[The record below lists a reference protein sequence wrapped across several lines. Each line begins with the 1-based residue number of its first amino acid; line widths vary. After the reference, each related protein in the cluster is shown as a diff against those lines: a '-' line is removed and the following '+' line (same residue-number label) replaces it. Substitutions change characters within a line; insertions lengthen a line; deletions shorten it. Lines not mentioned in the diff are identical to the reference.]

1 MPPPRLFQAYVMV
14 DWSASSKPVTGAD
27 SIWIGVMKRNVRF
40 QMAFEA
46 HNPATR
52 TAAERLLEDVLGDLR
67 RKSERAL
74 VGFDFPLGFPRG
86 TAAALKLSGA
96 TPWRQLLDFVTKE
109 MKDKPTNEN
118 NRFQVG
124 AKMNRLMTGEAFP
137 FWGAPAR
144 DAQTM
149 LSVKR
154 VREHGANDLP
164 EFRLAEEAAKGTSSI
179 WKLYYQGSVGG
190 QALTGMPVVSRIRDA
205 RREKARIWPFEV
217 GWKPLAPGDLEG
229 IDAVFAEIYPSLFAG
244 KVAAG
249 AVKDEVQV
257 RAVCE
262 RFNALDEK
270 GQLGA
275 YFGPAKDDPRR
286 DVVEREEGWILGVNA

>member
-14 DWSASSKPVTGAD
+14 DWSASSKPVTGPD
-27 SIWIGVMKRNVRF
+27 SIWIGVLKRNVRF

-52 TAAERLLEDVLGDLR
+52 AAAETLLGDILSDLR
-67 RKSERAL
+67 RKRERVL

-96 TPWRQLLDFVTKE
+96 AAWRQVLDFVSKE
-109 MKDKPTNEN
+109 LKDKPTNEN

-137 FWGAPAR
+137 FWGAPQR

-154 VREHGANDLP
+154 VREHGPGDLP
-164 EFRLAEEAAKGTSSI
+164 EFRLAEEAVKGPSSI

-190 QALTGMPVVSRIRDA
+190 QALTGMPVVSRIRTA
-205 RREKARIWPFEV
+205 HGERARIWPFET
-217 GWKPLAPGDLEG
+217 GWKPLAPIDLEG
-229 IDAVFAEIYPSLFAG
+229 VDAVFAEIYPSLFAG
-244 KVAAG
+244 KAG
-249 AVKDEVQV
+249 AGQVKDEVQV
-257 RAVCE
+257 RAVCD

-275 YFGPAKDDPRR
+275 LFGPAKADPRR
-286 DVVEREEGWILGVNA
+286 DAVEGEEGWILGASP

>member
-52 TAAERLLEDVLGDLR
+52 AAAEKLLEDILGDLR
-67 RKSERAL
+67 RKRERVL

-86 TAAALKLSGA
+86 TAAALNLSGA
-96 TPWRQLLDFVTKE
+96 APWRQMLDFVAKE
-109 MKDKPTNEN
+109 VKDKPTNEN

-154 VREHGANDLP
+154 VRDHGPNDLP

-190 QALTGMPVVSRIRDA
+190 QALTGMPVVSRVRDA
-205 RREKARIWPFEV
+205 RGEKARIWPFET
-217 GWKPLAPGDLEG
+217 GWKPLAASDLDG
-229 IDAVFAEIYPSLFAG
+229 VDALFAEIYPSLFAG
-244 KVAAG
+244 KAAAG
-249 AVKDEVQV
+249 AVKDQAQV

-262 RFNALDEK
+262 RFNTLDEK
-270 GQLGA
+270 GQLSGW
-275 YFGPAKDDPRR
+275 FGSTKDDPRR
-286 DVVEREEGWILGVNA
+286 AVVESEEGWILGVPA